1 MGRFNKN
8 SISAKNVQTIF
19 NFLKLSLAFLVA
31 ILIVVVVIFLCA
43 DEPFSTMHYFFL
55 SPFDSVR
62 HMGNIIENAT
72 PVLFTGVAT
81 CLLFSAGDVT
91 LAGEGAVY
99 FGGFVASAVAVSLP
113 IQNDALKII
122 ALLTGALVGILIA
135 VLPAFVQ
142 NKFKVDSF
150 VFSLLF
156 NYVLLYIG
164 SYFLNY
170 KLHDYSYKSGT
181 ATAPFPEFAVLHS
194 LIPKTSVNV
203 GFFIGLLLAV
213 GAWVFSNKTK
223 WGYEAKLLRS
233 NPHFAKYVG
242 VNVVKISLIAAAL
255 GGFVAALGGGVEI
268 LGKAPRFSWTALPG
282 YGWDGFMVAT
292 LAYYNPILVPF
303 AALFLGYLRTGA
315 NIMNL
320 YSNIPLELISAI
332 QAVMILLISSKAM
345 LNKSQQRM
353 IEKQTRLRA
362 QQEEKS
368 GEGA

>member
-1 MGRFNKN
+1 MGRFDRNN
-8 SISAKNVQTIF
+8 ISAKNIQTIF
-19 NFLKLSLAFLVA
+19 NFLKLLLAFLVA
-31 ILIVVVVIFLCA
+31 ILIVVVVILLRA
-43 DEPFSTMHYFFL
+43 DDPFAAMHYFFL

-81 CLLFSAGDVT
+81 CLLFLAGDVT

-99 FGGFVASAVAVSLP
+99 FGGFLASAIAVTLP
-113 IQNDALKII
+113 IQNDTLKII
-122 ALLTGALVGILIA
+122 ALLIGASSGIA
-135 VLPAFVQ
+135 VAALPAFVKS
-142 NKFKVDSF
+142 KFKVDSF

-156 NYVLLYIG
+156 NYVLLYTG

-181 ATAPFPEFAVLHS
+181 ASAPFSEFAKLHS

-203 GFFIGLLLAV
+203 GFIIGLLLAV

-233 NPHFAKYVG
+233 NPKFAKYVG
-242 VNVVKISLIAAAL
+242 INVVKISLIVAAL
-255 GGFVAALGGGVEI
+255 GGFVAALGGGVEV
-268 LGKAPRFSWTALPG
+268 LGKAPRFSWVALPG

-332 QAVMILLISSKAM
+332 QAVMILLIASKAM

-353 IEKQTRLRA
+353 IEKQTSLRV
-362 QQEEKS
+362 QREEEN
-368 GEGA
+368 GEER

>member
-1 MGRFNKN
+1 MVHSDKK
-8 SISAKNVQTIF
+8 IIPAKHIQTIY
-19 NFLKLSLAFLVA
+19 NGLKLLLSFFVA
-31 ILIVVVVIFLCA
+31 IMIVVVVIFLCA
-43 DEPFSTMHYFFL
+43 DDPLPTLHYFFI

-62 HMGNIIENAT
+62 HLGNILENAT

-81 CLLFSAGDVT
+81 CLLFAAGDVT

-99 FGGFVASAVAVSLP
+99 FGGFLAAAAAVTLPIENGFLKVIALIIGASA
-113 IQNDALKII
+113 
-122 ALLTGALVGILIA
+122 GILIA
-135 VLPAFVQ
+135 VLPSYVQ
-142 NKFKVDSF
+142 SKFKVDSF

-156 NYVLLYIG
+156 NYVLLYVG

-170 KLHDYSYKSGT
+170 KLHDYSYTSGT
-181 ATAPFPEFAVLHS
+181 ATALFSDHAVLHS
-194 LIPKTSVNV
+194 LIPKTSVNS
-203 GFFIGLLLAV
+203 GFMIGLLLAV
-213 GAWVFSNKTK
+213 GAWIFSNKTR

-233 NPHFAKYVG
+233 NPNFAKYVG
-242 VNVVKISLIAAAL
+242 VNVVKISLITAAL
-255 GGFVAALGGGVEI
+255 GGFVAALGGGIEI
-268 LGKAPRFSWTALPG
+268 LGKAPRFSWAALPG

-332 QAVMILLISSKAM
+332 QAVMILLIASKAM

-353 IEKQTRLRA
+353 IEKQTCLRA
-362 QQEEKS
+362 LQEEKR
-368 GEGA
+368 EEA

>member
-81 CLLFSAGDVT
+81 CLLFLAGDVT

-135 VLPAFVQ
+135 VLPAFV
-142 NKFKVDSF
+142 
-150 VFSLLF
+150 
-156 NYVLLYIG
+156 
-164 SYFLNY
+164 
-170 KLHDYSYKSGT
+170 
-181 ATAPFPEFAVLHS
+181 
-194 LIPKTSVNV
+194 
-203 GFFIGLLLAV
+203 
-213 GAWVFSNKTK
+213 
-223 WGYEAKLLRS
+223 
-233 NPHFAKYVG
+233 
-242 VNVVKISLIAAAL
+242 
-255 GGFVAALGGGVEI
+255 
-268 LGKAPRFSWTALPG
+268 
-282 YGWDGFMVAT
+282 
-292 LAYYNPILVPF
+292 
-303 AALFLGYLRTGA
+303 
-315 NIMNL
+315 
-320 YSNIPLELISAI
+320 
-332 QAVMILLISSKAM
+332 
-345 LNKSQQRM
+345 
-353 IEKQTRLRA
+353 
-362 QQEEKS
+362 
-368 GEGA
+368 